1 MTVPTA
7 LRATA
12 LTAALALTAACGG
25 RESATADSAAAAA
38 SPDSA
43 GLQTTPPQPNG
54 PMNMVDSASRSPT
67 TADSPSTGGGDTL
80 RRPTDTTSRPPG
92 TNP

>member
-1 MTVPTA
+1 MHTPT
-7 LRATA
+7 LR
-12 LTAALALTAACGG
+12 AALAGAALAALAACGG
-25 RESATADSAAAAA
+25 AEKAASDSAAAAA

-67 TADSPSTGGGDTL
+67 TADSPATGGDTL
-80 RRPTDTTSRPPG
+80 RTPG
-92 TNP
+92 KAP

>member
-1 MTVPTA
+1 MHTPT
-7 LRATA
+7 LRAA
-12 LTAALALTAACGG
+12 LAGALALALTACGG
-25 RESATADSAAAAA
+25 SEKAAADSAAAAA

-54 PMNMVDSASRSPT
+54 PMNMIDSASRSPT

-80 RRPTDTTSRPPG
+80 RPPTAGAVRPPG

>member
-1 MTVPTA
+1 MTTTQATVRSAVLGA
-7 LRATA
+7 L
-12 LTAALALTAACGG
+12 LALAACGG
-25 RESATADSAAAAA
+25 AEKAASDSAAAAA

-43 GLQTTPPQPNG
+43 GLTTTPPQPNG

-67 TADSPSTGGGDTL
+67 TADSPATGGGDTL
-80 RRPTDTTSRPPG
+80 RTPPDTARPPG

>member
-1 MTVPTA
+1 MRIPTLILA
-7 LRATA
+7 
-12 LTAALALTAACGG
+12 TAALALAACGG
-25 RESATADSAAAAA
+25 AEKASADSAAAAV

-67 TADSPSTGGGDTL
+67 TADSPATGGGDTL
-80 RRPTDTTSRPPG
+80 TPPADTTRPPG
-92 TNP
+92 KAP